1 MSNLIAIKN
10 FMNQANVKEAFEKQ
24 LGKKAKGFVT
34 SVMQVIAS
42 NKMLQDVDQTTIYQS
57 AMMAAVLDLPINN
70 NLGFAYIV
78 PYKDQAQFQM
88 GYKGFIQLA
97 QRSGKFKTIS
107 AAAIYDGQIISN
119 NPLKGIEFD
128 FSVEQKGDPIGY
140 CAYFSLLNGFESY
153 YYMSKKQMIAHSNK
167 YSKSAKKGFGVWK
180 DEFDSMAK
188 KTVIKHLLSKYA
200 PLSIE
205 MEKAVISDQAV
216 IKDAELM
223 EVEYQDNPKEL
234 IPTKQILTQDHPQFL
249 AVKEQFHTGEK
260 SLEEICEKFDMSDEV
275 RGLIVESF

>member
-1 MSNLIAIKN
+1 
-10 FMNQANVKEAFEKQ
+10 
-24 LGKKAKGFVT
+24 
-34 SVMQVIAS
+34 
-42 NKMLQDVDQTTIYQS
+42 
-57 AMMAAVLDLPINN
+57 
-70 NLGFAYIV
+70 
-78 PYKDQAQFQM
+78 
-88 GYKGFIQLA
+88 
-97 QRSGKFKTIS
+97 
-107 AAAIYDGQIISN
+107 
-119 NPLKGIEFD
+119 
-128 FSVEQKGDPIGY
+128 
-140 CAYFSLLNGFESY
+140 
-153 YYMSKKQMIAHSNK
+153 MIAHSNK

-260 SLEEICEKFDMSDEV
+260 SLEEICENFDMSDEV